1 MAEKKEEFLLPDNI
15 ENAMN
20 PNTRDLVIV
29 SNPKTGKGTILGD
42 FTTKYNALVFD
53 LEKGG
58 YDYITAKKI
67 SIYPTQETSIIEA
80 YENYI
85 KYRNLLF
92 KNKGK
97 YDYLI
102 IDGIS
107 DLDML
112 SEIGGTQLY
121 MNSIIGKN
129 FNRDKDNGSV
139 IEYGSSKYRS
149 VLDLADGAGYRYT
162 REWFLTQYE
171 IFRQISPYRIYAAH
185 IVDKM
190 IKENGKDEVSGSEIA
205 LTGKLKTIFA
215 SKVTSLAKLIA
226 DENKRYLNFEVMN
239 DSIIAGSRNPVLK
252 DKILISEKQ
261 KDGSI
266 KTFWEN
272 IYK

>member
-1 MAEKKEEFLLPDNI
+1 MSEKKEEFLLPDKI
-15 ENAMN
+15 ESAMN

-129 FNRDKDNGSV
+129 FNRDKDNGSI

-226 DENKRYLNFEVMN
+226 DDNKRYLNFEVMN

-272 IYK
+272 IYN